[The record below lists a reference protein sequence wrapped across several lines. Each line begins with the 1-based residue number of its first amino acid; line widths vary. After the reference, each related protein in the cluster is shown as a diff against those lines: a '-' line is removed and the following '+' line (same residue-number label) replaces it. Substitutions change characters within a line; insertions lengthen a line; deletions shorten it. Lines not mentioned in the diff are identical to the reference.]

1 MKKYLLLLLIL
12 IIIIQN
18 ANSQAQEFSWL
29 IGTWKEK
36 SSSTFESWKIAG
48 QNLEA
53 VSFQLSAT
61 GEKSITEEI
70 KFVKKEGKFFYVP
83 DVEGDQGPI
92 YFEITKYDGKSFV
105 AENPTHDF
113 PKKIT
118 YRKIGETHLQASIQD
133 DTKVITFHFEK
144 IK

>member
-1 MKKYLLLLLIL
+1 MKKYLFLLSIL
-12 IIIIQN
+12 ITIIQN
-18 ANSQAQEFSWL
+18 ANSQVQEFSWL

-36 SSSTFESWKIAG
+36 NASTYESWKMVG

-53 VSFQLSAT
+53 ISYQLTAT
-61 GEKSITEEI
+61 GEKRIIEEI
-70 KFVKKEGKFFYVP
+70 IVVKKEAKFFYVP

-92 YFEITKYDGKSFV
+92 YFEITKYDAYSFV
-105 AENPTHDF
+105 AENPSHDF

-118 YRKIGETHLQASIQD
+118 YLKVDDTHLQASIQD
-133 DTKVITFHFEK
+133 DTKVITFNFEK